1 MTTNIYIIRLEQNKY
16 YIGHA
21 INLEQRLN
29 DHAEG
34 KISKYTQ
41 KYRPLSIKKIIPDAN
56 AIHLDKY
63 VVKYMEKYGMN
74 SVRGGSFDNE
84 ILGKEQI
91 KYLKSV
97 GIKEEK
103 QNLREEKE
111 QSSYS
116 KPIPSR
122 SSKFEYEEPVLSLQE
137 QQLLEQQ
144 KYKEELM
151 EQPKHIVQRR
161 RPEGS
166 LKQDVLK
173 IPIRNANG
181 TCWICGLDGHYKENC
196 NSNKEIVGYDDE
208 EEVNE
213 LDVFFKANL
222 RM

>member
-34 KISKYTQ
+34 KISKFTQ

-63 VVKYMEKYGMN
+63 IVKYMEKYGMN

-84 ILGKEQI
+84 ILNKEQI

-103 QNLREEKE
+103 QNLPE
-111 QSSYS
+111 S
-116 KPIPSR
+116 KIKIA
-122 SSKFEYEEPVLSLQE
+122 KFQYEEEPVLSLQE
-137 QQLLEQQ
+137 QQLREQQ

-151 EQPKHIVQRR
+151 EQPKNIVQRR
-161 RPEGS
+161 RPESS

-213 LDVFFKANL
+213 LDVFFKSNL